1 MNPIHG
7 SAGLMWSENW
17 AKCQAAVEAVLM
29 RSSITI
35 MVDDV
40 AALHSNTPLKTCDIR
55 HVSKEPI
62 SFSGLVSRD
71 LHKVQTRVGFK
82 RSVSRPKP
90 DVCSGLSHDYSRLSL
105 QHGYGL
111 NRQEN
116 ENFLTVETLEVNHGK
131 PKMILEFNNQIN
143 DDEVGLELTLGLAPV
158 QSH

>member
-35 MVDDV
+35 MVDDA

-55 HVSKEPI
+55 HLSKEPI

-82 RSVSRPKP
+82 R
-90 DVCSGLSHDYSRLSL
+90 
-105 QHGYGL
+105 
-111 NRQEN
+111 
-116 ENFLTVETLEVNHGK
+116 
-131 PKMILEFNNQIN
+131 
-143 DDEVGLELTLGLAPV
+143 
-158 QSH
+158 

>member
-1 MNPIHG
+1 
-7 SAGLMWSENW
+7 MWSENW

-35 MVDDV
+35 MVDDA

-111 NRQEN
+111 NRQES